1 MEKGNPSKKGKLQ
14 VTRVSNDNYAVL
26 KKSKWNEDTSFR
38 LMIILVLETSAC
50 ILTTYQYGPLES
62 VMKVVLS
69 RNVNY
74 SKFILSQTQY
84 ITFLG

>member
-14 VTRVSNDNYAVL
+14 VTSNYAVL
-26 KKSKWNEDTSFR
+26 KKWKWNEDTSFR

-50 ILTTYQYGPLES
+50 ILTAYQYGPFES

-74 SKFILSQTQY
+74 SKFILPQTEY